1 MFPSSDNVPRAFSA
15 RTTGSGA
22 HVSLMGATVRL
33 SQMKDA
39 RKADP
44 VDARAPRW
52 ICDRENSRY
61 RFDVTA
67 KPSSLTGSIGI
78 DDRAA

>member
-1 MFPSSDNVPRAFSA
+1 MFPSSDNAPRAFAA

-22 HVSLMGATVRL
+22 HPSLMGATVRL

-52 ICDRENSRY
+52 IAIAK
-61 RFDVTA
+61 TA
-67 KPSSLTGSIGI
+67 ATGSTSLQSH
-78 DDRAA
+78 RR